1 MSWLFREDER
11 KKFKRLAEY
20 RVNQAIHYIGLIG
33 NLSNTRAYEF
43 TEEDIKKMLSAIE
56 AELETVREIFNEGK
70 KKPRNFNLGED

>member
-56 AELETVREIFNEGK
+56 AELATVREIIF
-70 KKPRNFNLGED
+70 FI